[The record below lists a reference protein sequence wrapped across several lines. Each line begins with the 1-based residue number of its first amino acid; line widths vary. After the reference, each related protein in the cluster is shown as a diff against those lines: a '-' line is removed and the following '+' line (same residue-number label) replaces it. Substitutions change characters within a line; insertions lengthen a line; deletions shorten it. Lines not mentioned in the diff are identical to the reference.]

1 MATEGILGCVSLLK
15 SKIRS
20 KIWMIRIF
28 LEKRHGIKKRDYF
41 SHNIEGI
48 LEKKKQGQ
56 CCKFQCYSGRGKM
69 TELNIQIKPGI
80 KAKPP
85 FIYLGPAYKEGG

>member
-48 LEKKKQGQ
+48 LEKKKTRPMLQVSVL
-56 CCKFQCYSGRGKM
+56 FWAR
-69 TELNIQIKPGI
+69 EDD
-80 KAKPP
+80 
-85 FIYLGPAYKEGG
+85 